1 MANTNFANMG
11 LEERLAWGNSLW
23 EVARVRMFVSRF
35 MGTSSNS
42 VIQRITSLKKV
53 KGASRA
59 VIQLVADLQEDG
71 VGGDENE
78 LEGKEEALRAFEQI
92 IDYDMLRHAVRNTG
106 RLSDMKS
113 TIAFRNSAKDKLGFF
128 FGDRIDQMAFL
139 MLSGISFEFL
149 NNGGARPGGATGT
162 LPKLVFHK
170 ITAPTSNRHLR
181 VKGKDIAAGA
191 TASMTTADV
200 INYRSLVRAKAFL
213 KDTGLRGLRIGYN
226 DMLHVFV
233 TATGMADLRLDEDFM
248 NAVKECAARGDSNQ
262 FFKGASSVMVD
273 GMMVHEYKYVYNTT
287 GAAAGSKW
295 GAAGDVNGMRV
306 LICGAQAL
314 GFFDHGA
321 PQWNEKGFDYDNQ
334 TGIATGKIFG
344 MLKPVFHNDWTKQ
357 NEDYGVA
364 VLDCALSVRPA

>member
-1 MANTNFANMG
+1 MAKTDFTSMG
-11 LEERLAWGNSLW
+11 LEKRLAWGNGLW
-23 EVARVRMFVSRF
+23 EVARTRMFVARF
-35 MGTSSNS
+35 MSTSPNA

-71 VGGDENE
+71 VGGDASE

-113 TIAFRNSAKDKLGFF
+113 TISFRNSAKNKLGYF

-139 MLSGISFEFL
+139 MLSGISFQFN
-149 NNGGARPGGATGT
+149 NNGSARTGGATGT

-191 TASMTTADV
+191 TASMTSADI

-233 TATGMADLRLDEDFM
+233 TTTGMADLRLDEDFM
-248 NAVKECAARGDSNQ
+248 NAVKEAGARGDSNPI
-262 FFKGASSVMVD
+262 FKGTSSVMVD
-273 GMMVHEYKYVYNTT
+273 GMMIHEYKYVYNTT

-295 GAAGDVNGMRV
+295 GADGNVNGMRA
-306 LICGAQAL
+306 LICGSQAL

-321 PQWNEKGFDYDNQ
+321 PQWNEKTFDYGNQ

-344 MLKPVFHNDWTKQ
+344 MLKPVFHNDWTGQ

-364 VLDCALSVRPA
+364 VLDCALSQRPA